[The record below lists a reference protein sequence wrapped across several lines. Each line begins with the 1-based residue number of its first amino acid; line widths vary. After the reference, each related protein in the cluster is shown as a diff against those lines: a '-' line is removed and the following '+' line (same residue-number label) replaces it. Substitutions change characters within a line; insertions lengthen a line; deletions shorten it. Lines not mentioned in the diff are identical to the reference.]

1 MKRTYWWV
9 VPAVVALCASSLAFA
24 GDGNVAPKGFY
35 LGIKGGVNDSEI
47 DDGDALKSEQTQT
60 FGLEAGYNWMLGNGV
75 VLGVDGFADFNG
87 SECHAFKTHPTDE
100 FCYGSNVVG
109 ADAKIGYAAGAFMP
123 YAKIGVNHIM
133 GNDDSDGHSGTGA
146 HYGVGAEYR
155 IHPSATVGLEW
166 TYGQAE
172 DEGSDLSNS
181 NVTLGLNYYLD
192 QPEAQPEP
200 TPVVAPAPAPAPS
213 PVMEALTSQRP
224 VTLPGT
230 NFDFD
235 SAKLRPSA
243 STTLDEV
250 VKFTRE
256 FPKAKLLI
264 SGHTDNIGTDAYNQR
279 LSEARAASVKSYLVA
294 NGVEPDR
301 VTTEGF
307 SFHRPVASNA
317 TAAGRQ
323 ENRRVEIRSVVTV
336 TEVK

>member
-1 MKRTYWWV
+1 M
-9 VPAVVALCASSLAFA
+9 
-24 GDGNVAPKGFY
+24 
-35 LGIKGGVNDSEI
+35 
-47 DDGDALKSEQTQT
+47 
-60 FGLEAGYNWMLGNGV
+60 
-75 VLGVDGFADFNG
+75 
-87 SECHAFKTHPTDE
+87 
-100 FCYGSNVVG
+100 VG

-200 TPVVAPAPAPAPS
+200 APVVAPAPAPAPS

-235 SAKLRPSA
+235 SAKLRRITSYNVCY
-243 STTLDEV
+243 T
-250 VKFTRE
+250 
-256 FPKAKLLI
+256 KLLRMREGAG
-264 SGHTDNIGTDAYNQR
+264 SRAPATARTAKR
-279 LSEARAASVKSYLVA
+279 LGGNVA
-294 NGVEPDR
+294 VLRG
-301 VTTEGF
+301 
-307 SFHRPVASNA
+307 RPVAPDARTTFPALSR
-317 TAAGRQ
+317 TGWPVFPYQ
-323 ENRRVEIRSVVTV
+323 SSTCHHQTPTKV
-336 TEVK
+336 